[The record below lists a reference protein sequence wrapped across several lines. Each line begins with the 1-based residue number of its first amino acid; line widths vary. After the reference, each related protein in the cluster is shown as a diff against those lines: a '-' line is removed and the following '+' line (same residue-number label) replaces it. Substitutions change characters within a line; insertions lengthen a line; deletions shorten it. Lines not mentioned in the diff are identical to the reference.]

1 MQSSWA
7 EMAVLLQCAVGLRYM
22 HAFDHERTIS
32 RRRSGCPRLERKKA
46 ARKCFQKSFDI
57 DYLSL
62 SVVVISNTLPN
73 DDRRKKQPNPVASIT
88 RQKNPGR
95 RPIKSFE
102 PVPERRSCYIGRL
115 GQIKERRKHLA
126 MLKKS
131 YSVSVPDVSVK
142 EAHGSSW
149 AHGQFSESFYA
160 AGGPSVT

>member
-7 EMAVLLQCAVGLRYM
+7 ETAVLLQCAVGLRYM
-22 HAFDHERTIS
+22 HAFDHEKTIS

-62 SVVVISNTLPN
+62 NVVVISNTLPN
-73 DDRRKKQPNPVASIT
+73 DDRRKKQPDPVASIT
-88 RQKNPGR
+88 RQKNISR

-115 GQIKERRKHLA
+115 GQIKERREHLA
-126 MLKKS
+126 MSKKS
-131 YSVSVPDVSVK
+131 YSVGVPDVSVK

-149 AHGQFSESFYA
+149 AHGQFSESPYA

>member
-1 MQSSWA
+1 M
-7 EMAVLLQCAVGLRYM
+7 LLIMKRL
-22 HAFDHERTIS
+22 FHED
-32 RRRSGCPRLERKKA
+32 GVDAHDWKERKLRGSA
-46 ARKCFQKSFDI
+46 VQKSFDI

-73 DDRRKKQPNPVASIT
+73 DDRRKKQPDPVASIT
-88 RQKNPGR
+88 RQKNISR

-115 GQIKERRKHLA
+115 GQIKERREHLA

-131 YSVSVPDVSVK
+131 YSVGVPDVSVK

-149 AHGQFSESFYA
+149 AHGQFSESPYA